1 MANRAPKVQSKIAM
15 DIIAFVPTR
24 NPRKA
29 REFFE
34 TTLGLRFVSDDQ
46 FALVFDANG
55 VMMRVVDVSGVA
67 DYKPAP
73 FTILG
78 WSVSNVGKTVKD
90 ALIAYSKT
98 DDGKTRF
105 SALFQWDGMQEVDA
119 NLIDWDYGPAP
130 LPEPAAAAETPEAA
144 EEVH

>member
-1 MANRAPKVQSKIAM
+1 MLASM
-15 DIIAFVPTR
+15 DIITFVPTR
-24 NPRKA
+24 NPKKA

-78 WSVSNVGKTVKD
+78 WSVSNVGNTVKD
-90 ALIAYSKT
+90 LQRKGVKFERFPGMEQDQLGVWSSPSGAKVAWFK
-98 DDGKTRF
+98 DPDGNVLSLTE
-105 SALFQWDGMQEVDA
+105 M
-119 NLIDWDYGPAP
+119 
-130 LPEPAAAAETPEAA
+130 
-144 EEVH
+144 